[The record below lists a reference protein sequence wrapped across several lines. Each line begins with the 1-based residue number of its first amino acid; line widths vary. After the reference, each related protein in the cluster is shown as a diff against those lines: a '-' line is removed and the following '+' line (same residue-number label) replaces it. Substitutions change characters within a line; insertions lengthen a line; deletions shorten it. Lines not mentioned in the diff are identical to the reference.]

1 MVKKKTKGTVYFDDK
16 VVGEY
21 EIEYEDESR
30 TSRAPSTERRAVS
43 GLIYIDNFIIG
54 DFKIEYE
61 DIIAFETGGRR
72 IAKMRGDVIVE

>member
-16 VVGEY
+16 IVGEY

-30 TSRAPSTERRAVS
+30 TSGMPDTEKRTTS
-43 GLIYIDNFIIG
+43 GLIYIDDLLLG